1 MGPHQTDHLTS
12 YPKLVLLPHPEY
24 AFSERARLV
33 ELAREKGCILM
44 QLTTSKKRTDAQ
56 RFYRRLGF
64 VNSHEGM
71 KLAL

>member
-1 MGPHQTDHLTS
+1 L
-12 YPKLVLLPHPEY
+12 
-24 AFSERARLV
+24 AAV
-33 ELAREKGCILM
+33 ELAREKGCILV
-44 QLTTSKKRTDAQ
+44 QLTTNKQRTDAQ